1 MFDCLLLM
9 AGSGTRTSLSY
20 NKIEYLINNKPIYKY
35 SLDKFLSIEECNKVI
50 LVVKE
55 NEYSKYISLQNE
67 KVKVVVGGATR
78 FESVLNGAK
87 CATEDIILVHDAAR
101 PNTKLEHIKEVYESS
116 LKNKA
121 CCLAVKV
128 KDCIRNIED
137 KSYTLERSNLWQI
150 QTPQAVDRKL
160 LIEGLEDNKYYNYYD
175 DCEVLEKNFNI
186 NCCVVEGDYTNIK
199 VTTDED
205 LKYMEFLMNQN
216 NIQYRIGHS
225 KDTHKLVQGRKLILG
240 GVEIPFHLGLL
251 GHSDADVVY
260 HAVVESIIGA
270 MGLGDIGKIFPD
282 TDKEYK
288 DIASS
293 YFMEE
298 IYKLMTKEGYEINNL
313 DVTIYLEKPIL
324 KDYKPIMEQ
333 NISKLLNTDVSRV
346 NIKATRGEGLG
357 YIGRMEGIS
366 AEAVCMLIKKTSF

>member
-20 NKIEYLINNKPIYKY
+20 NKIEYQINKKPLYQY
-35 SLDKFLSIEECNKVI
+35 SLDKFLSIQECNKVI

-55 NEYSKYISLQNE
+55 NEYQKYAPLISE
-67 KVKVVVGGATR
+67 RIDVVVGGKTR

-87 CATEDIILVHDAAR
+87 VATKKIILIHDAAR
-101 PNTKLEHIKEVYESS
+101 PNIKVKHIQDVYNASIN
-116 LKNKA
+116 NKA

-128 KDCIRNIED
+128 KDCIRSVDD

-160 LIEGLEDNKYYNYYD
+160 LIEGLENKKYNNYYD
-175 DCEVLEKNFNI
+175 DCEVLEKNYNI
-186 NCCVVEGDYTNIK
+186 KCCVVEGDYTNIK

-216 NIQYRIGHS
+216 NIEYRIGHS
-225 KDTHKLVQGRKLILG
+225 KDTHRLVEGRKLILA
-240 GVEIPFHLGLL
+240 GVDIPFHLGLL

-260 HAVVESIIGA
+260 HAIVESIIGA
-270 MGLGDIGKIFPD
+270 MGLGDIGKLFPD
-282 TDKEYK
+282 TDKKYK

-293 YFMEE
+293 YFMKE
-298 IYKLMTKEGYEINNL
+298 IHKIMKKERYEINNL
-313 DVTIYLEKPIL
+313 DVTIYIEKPIL
-324 KDYKPIMEQ
+324 KDYKPVMEK
-333 NISKLLNTDVSRV
+333 NISELLDTDIARI
-346 NIKATRGEGLG
+346 NMKATRGEGLG
-357 YIGRMEGIS
+357 YIGNMEGIS
-366 AEAVCMLIKKTSF
+366 AEAVCMLIKKHL